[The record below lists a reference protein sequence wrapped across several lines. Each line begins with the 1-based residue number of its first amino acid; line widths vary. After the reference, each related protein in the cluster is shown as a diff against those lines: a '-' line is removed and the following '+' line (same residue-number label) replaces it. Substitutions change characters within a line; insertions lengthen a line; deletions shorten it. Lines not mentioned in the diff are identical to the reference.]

1 MRLLPYLCVALWGTW
16 LFAVQGWWAAGH
28 AHSGLVPDLGAV
40 LLLAIAARCE
50 LQRTLWVALVL
61 GLARAAQS
69 ADPAAAI
76 LLGYLLLA
84 LAVAPVA
91 ATLDLDRPWLRA
103 MLGALGGA
111 ALARWLALCADL
123 RAPSTFLS
131 AAEQGPGSWY
141 VGLAT
146 AAVALV
152 IGRRLRHLP
161 GLGPLWREE
170 GPWQLAARGR

>member
-1 MRLLPYLCVALWGTW
+1 MGILPYLCVALWGTW
-16 LFAVQGWWAAGH
+16 LFAVQGWCAAGH
-28 AHSGLVPDLGAV
+28 VPLGLVPDMGVV

-50 LQRTLWVALVL
+50 LRRSLWVALVL

-103 MLGALGGA
+103 LLGALGGA

-123 RAPSTFLS
+123 RTPSTFLS
-131 AAEQGPGSWY
+131 SQELGSGAWN

-146 AAVALV
+146 AVVALV